1 MAEIFAF
8 REDKLGFRYQLGQRT
23 VLGRAPDCDLILF
36 DRSASRQHA
45 EIFQVDEKYY
55 IADLGS
61 TNGTLVND
69 QPVTLQVHLE
79 PYDTIKI
86 GPELFIFEPGLSVII
101 GPAPSAL
108 IISDLYES
116 LDGLVSAPVSQAA
129 AEADPSDVPALMTLS
144 HRLLQ
149 CAGPG
154 EIETVLLKY
163 LQDRFGLTFMAL
175 LWPARPPA
183 RRLIS
188 LLASHD
194 DKHLLLGQTPFNR
207 VMNDRE
213 ALLWPASISEL
224 TFHARNRHVSY
235 LDQPALLGPVQAGP
249 ETVGLMYLENQN
261 QKFTPK
267 DLNAFAAMLTLIS
280 PALADL
286 AGPRKSPE
294 DSSGPSDLFRSTTN
308 TKVKVVFS
316 TATQAAASSGS
327 IMIHGE
333 AGTGKYAMAAY
344 IHGVSPRKGGRL
356 VPVNLSSLPRGE
368 IEAALFGMAPAPGSE
383 SRTGLVELADG
394 GTLFLRHVEYLPP
407 SAQKFLLMALV
418 EGLFF
423 PVGARR
429 GKAVDLRIISSTST
443 DLAAL
448 VEDGQFRED
457 LYLRLNGL
465 AISMPALREI
475 KDDLE
480 TFLNT
485 FLNRAARKIGVEF
498 EGVDPGA
505 LECLRAYHWPGN
517 LTELKMEAGLMVLFN
532 RNGRVALEDLPA
544 HLRLATESFISQ
556 DVTVPALI
564 GEAERHQL
572 IAAMARC
579 QGELERVAELLDQR
593 PEYIIQKMR
602 ALKVD
607 PINYQNPG
615 YYQHLPKGPGQTAVP
630 AD

>member
-1 MAEIFAF
+1 
-8 REDKLGFRYQLGQRT
+8 
-23 VLGRAPDCDLILF
+23 
-36 DRSASRQHA
+36 
-45 EIFQVDEKYY
+45 
-55 IADLGS
+55 
-61 TNGTLVND
+61 
-69 QPVTLQVHLE
+69 
-79 PYDTIKI
+79 
-86 GPELFIFEPGLSVII
+86 LFIFEPGLSIII
-101 GPAPSAL
+101 GPGPSAI

-116 LDGLVSAPVSQAA
+116 ATSATGLVSAPAGQAA
-129 AEADPSDVPALMTLS
+129 AATAPEDVPALMALS
-144 HRLLQ
+144 HRLPQ
-149 CAGPG
+149 CASPG
-154 EIETVLLKY
+154 EIETVILKY

-194 DKHLLLGQTPFNR
+194 DKHLLLGQAAFNR
-207 VMNDRE
+207 VINNRE
-213 ALLWPASISEL
+213 AVLWPSCISEL
-224 TFHARNRHVSY
+224 TFHDRNRHIA
-235 LDQPALLGPVQAGP
+235 LIDQPALLGPVQADQ

-261 QKFTPK
+261 RKFTPR
-267 DLNAFAAMLTLIS
+267 DLKAFAAMLTLIS

-286 AGPRKSPE
+286 AGTRESFHKENHS
-294 DSSGPSDLFRSTTN
+294 DPSDLILSTNN
-308 TKVKVVFS
+308 TKVKIVFS
-316 TATQAAASSGS
+316 TAIQAAAGSGS

-333 AGTGKYAMAAY
+333 TGTGKSAMAAY

-356 VPVNLSSLPRGE
+356 VSVNLASIHPGE
-368 IEAALFGMAPAPGSE
+368 IEATLFGMAAQTPNSE
-383 SRTGLVELADG
+383 SRTGVVELADG

-448 VEDGQFRED
+448 VEAGQFRED
-457 LYLRLNGL
+457 LYLRLHGL
-465 AISMPALREI
+465 TISMPALREI

-480 TFLNT
+480 TYLNIFLG
-485 FLNRAARKIGVEF
+485 RAARDIGVDF
-498 EGVDPGA
+498 DGVDPGA
-505 LECLRAYHWPGN
+505 MECLRAYSWPGN

-532 RNGRVALEDLPA
+532 RNGRVVLEDLPA
-544 HLRLATESFISQ
+544 HLRLSSDSFMGQDATVS
-556 DVTVPALI
+556 ALI

-572 IAAMARC
+572 VAAMSRC
-579 QGELERVAELLDQR
+579 QGELEQVADLLAQR

-607 PINYQNPG
+607 PINYQSQGG
-615 YYQHLPKGPGQTAVP
+615 YQNLPQSHPKGPGQTAVP
-630 AD
+630 TD